1 MSKEPDDELIASFA
15 NKLDL
20 FNDFPFLIDDDTITF
35 IRKSK
40 VNKLLATNF
49 Y

>member
-1 MSKEPDDELIASFA
+1 MSKEPDDEFLAIFA

-20 FNDFPFLIDDDTITF
+20 SSDFPFLIDDDTITF

-40 VNKLLATNF
+40 VNKLS
-49 Y
+49 